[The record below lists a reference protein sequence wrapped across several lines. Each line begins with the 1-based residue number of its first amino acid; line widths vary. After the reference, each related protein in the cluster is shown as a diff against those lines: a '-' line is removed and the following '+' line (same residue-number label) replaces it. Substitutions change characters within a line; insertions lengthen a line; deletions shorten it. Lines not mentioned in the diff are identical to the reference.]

1 MARRK
6 SIVRNGLEQYLMDQ
20 AKGYATIDKVK
31 EAREKKKKQKEME
44 KKKRMG
50 YQ

>member
-6 SIVRNGLEQYLMDQ
+6 SIIRGGLEQYLIDQ
-20 AKGYATIDKVK
+20 TKGYAVDKVK
-31 EAREKKKKQKEME
+31 KAREKKKRQKEME

-50 YQ
+50 

>member
-20 AKGYATIDKVK
+20 AKGYAIDKVK